1 MSHFL
6 FGIIGSVVGALGA
19 LALAWW
25 VAIVSRPS
33 SSDERLG
40 AAFLMFLAPMA
51 GAVLGFVGGVT
62 YSKLAQAGQGLQFLQ
77 AVGRGAAGIL
87 VLCALSGVWMWW
99 KMDRDVRIDGKLVEM
114 EFEFRMPAGYVPPD
128 TSATGEISFI
138 RIAGRDDNRYEYHL
152 RNQDAKLVDGRMVL
166 RGIIPLQTDPRDK
179 DILFYLGNDAVS
191 PGPRDWQRI
200 RFQGSFRFPAFRA
213 AKEDLEWTAWLRS
226 AWNPNQPKPGLEEC
240 FNLRYRLQFR
250 QPGRENQTKYSI
262 E

>member
-1 MSHFL
+1 
-6 FGIIGSVVGALGA
+6 
-19 LALAWW
+19 
-25 VAIVSRPS
+25 VSRPS

-51 GAVLGFVGGVT
+51 GTVLGFVGGVT
-62 YSKLAQAGQGLQFLQ
+62 NSKLAQAGQGLQFLQ
-77 AVGRGAAGIL
+77 AVGRVAAGIL

-152 RNQDAKLVDGRMVL
+152 RNQDAKLVTDAWCCAGLFRC
-166 RGIIPLQTDPRDK
+166 RRIPGIKTSCFIWVTMP
-179 DILFYLGNDAVS
+179 FS

-200 RFQGSFRFPAFRA
+200 RFQGSFRFPALRA

-226 AWNPNQPKPGLEEC
+226 SWNPDQPKPGLEEC